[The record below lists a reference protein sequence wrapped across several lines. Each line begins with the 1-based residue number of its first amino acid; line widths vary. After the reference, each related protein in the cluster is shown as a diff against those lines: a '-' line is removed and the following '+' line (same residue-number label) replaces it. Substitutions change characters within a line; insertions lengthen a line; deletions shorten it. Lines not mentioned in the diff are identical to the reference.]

1 MTDEGKGR
9 SLGRKQARDHSH
21 IEESLE
27 ADQERHPQ
35 SQIVPKEV
43 RRPVAGPEA
52 AQDQKDEK
60 PDDQSHADQTQL
72 FPDYGKDEVGVNLR
86 KIKKLLVS
94 VAQADAQ

>member
-1 MTDEGKGR
+1 MTDEGKGGTF
-9 SLGRKQARDHSH
+9 GRKQARNHSH

-43 RRPVAGPEA
+43 RRPVTGPEP

-60 PDDQSHADQTQL
+60 PDDRSHPDQTQF
-72 FPDYGKDEVGVNLR
+72 FPDYRKDEVGMNLR

-94 VAQADAQ
+94 VAQTDAQ